1 MLAWAC
7 TVHKVKD
14 LSLTQIVVTF
24 QLLKE
29 KQFNDG
35 QIYVALNKVT
45 TLEGLYILGPFTEDA
60 VEQIH

>member
-35 QIYVALNKVT
+35 QIYVALSKVT
-45 TLEGLYILGPFTEDA
+45 TLEDLYILGPFTEDA